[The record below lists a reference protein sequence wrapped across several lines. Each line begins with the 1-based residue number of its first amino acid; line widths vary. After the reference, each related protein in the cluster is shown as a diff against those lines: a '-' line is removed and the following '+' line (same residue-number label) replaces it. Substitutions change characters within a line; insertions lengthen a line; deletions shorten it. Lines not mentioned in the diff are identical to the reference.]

1 MTDKNPTKFV
11 KFVGYTPVS
20 GVVIFWEILGQGQS
34 QVGPKTRISSKMR
47 STRSA
52 KQVALKRLSSS
63 FDKSDTS
70 DNSDNSDNPE
80 EERNVFKEEDIVL
93 VEYDEPC
100 KPASSKKGRN
110 AKGSKGGK
118 TVLQD
123 SGFEEDFDENE
134 VAEAIMIDFDTPI
147 RKLQT
152 ESKIFLKNIDTLRI
166 PEIIT
171 EREMLRFAR
180 LERMC
185 RANLKRQS
193 MDEMMEEEVEEE
205 KRSEETSTL
214 KEKPVKRV
222 RFE

>member
-1 MTDKNPTKFV
+1 M
-11 KFVGYTPVS
+11 
-20 GVVIFWEILGQGQS
+20 L
-34 QVGPKTRISSKMR
+34 

-70 DNSDNSDNPE
+70 DNSDNSDNPAE
-80 EERNVFKEEDIVL
+80 EMKVFKEEDIVL

-100 KPASSKKGRN
+100 LKQASSKKGRK

-134 VAEAIMIDFDTPI
+134 VAEAILIDFDTPI

-152 ESKIFLKNIDTLRI
+152 ESKIFLKNIDTLQI

-180 LERMC
+180 LERIC

-193 MDEMMEEEVEEE
+193 MDEMMVEEVEEE
-205 KRSEETSTL
+205 KRNEETSTL